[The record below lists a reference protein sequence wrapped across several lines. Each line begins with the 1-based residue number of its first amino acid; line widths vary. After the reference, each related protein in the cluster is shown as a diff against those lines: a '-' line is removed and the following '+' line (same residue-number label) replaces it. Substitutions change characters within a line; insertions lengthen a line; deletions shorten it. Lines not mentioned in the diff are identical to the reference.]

1 MARGE
6 GIVSSPARAR
16 FGPREGD
23 PFSDVLALHGEK
35 ESWIPFPS
43 ADAAAGNDKRPSL
56 RLFPYSRISQGL
68 EVASE
73 KCYVP

>member
-1 MARGE
+1 
-6 GIVSSPARAR
+6 VSSSARAR

-35 ESWIPFPS
+35 ESWIPFPFAS
-43 ADAAAGNDKRPSL
+43 ATAGNDT
-56 RLFPYSRISQGL
+56 RLLCVFCSISQGL

-73 KCYVP
+73 KCYILLHER